1 MEIHNIMKYLILLFL
16 ILPMIS
22 AAQVGINT
30 DLPNA
35 AAALDICGQNTV
47 GYGGLSIPLV
57 TESQRGLIT
66 TTPQSEGT
74 IVFVSYTSGVRCL
87 EVYDGLQD
95 VWQKINC
102 LNLDPIILYS
112 EDFESYSSGTGI
124 NGSGDSGDYPASVS
138 KWTLND
144 IYGSLASSDYVET
157 QSGVLEINDTNGP
170 IELDT
175 QSINISGYS
184 NISFSIDLSGTGE
197 LEYNPSLHS
206 TDDTNTVNDYID
218 VSYSIDGGAFVTI
231 TDFNGNGTTHHTLI
245 PYYVSGG
252 AGSAPFFPDDTVT
265 QTGLSGSTLVIRVR
279 FQNWSGDE
287 FFYVDNIIVTGN

>member
-1 MEIHNIMKYLILLFL
+1 MGIHNVMKYLILLLL
-16 ILPMIS
+16 ILPMMS

-30 DLPNA
+30 DLPNPA
-35 AAALDICGQNTV
+35 SALDIYGQNTV
-47 GYGGLSIPLV
+47 GYGGLSIPIV
-57 TESQRGLIT
+57 TELQRGQIIT
-66 TTPQSEGT
+66 TAQSEGT
-74 IVFVSYTSGVRCL
+74 IVFVSYASGVRCL
-87 EVYDGLQD
+87 EIYDGQQD

-102 LNLDPIILYS
+102 LNLDPITLYS
-112 EDFESYSSGTGI
+112 EDFESYTSGTGI
-124 NGSGDSGDYPASVS
+124 NGSGNSGDYPASVS
-138 KWTLND
+138 QWTLND
-144 IYGSLASSDYVET
+144 VYSSLASSDYVET

-184 NISFSIDLSGTGE
+184 NISFSIDLSGAGE

-206 TDDTNTVNDYID
+206 TDDTNTVNDYMD

-231 TDFNGNGTTHHTLI
+231 TDFNGNGTTDHTLI
-245 PYYVSGG
+245 PYYISGG

-287 FFYVDNIIVTGN
+287 FFYIDNIIVTGN

>member
-1 MEIHNIMKYLILLFL
+1 MKYLILLFL

-35 AAALDICGQNTV
+35 AAALDIYGQNTV

-112 EDFESYSSGTGI
+112 
-124 NGSGDSGDYPASVS
+124 
-138 KWTLND
+138 
-144 IYGSLASSDYVET
+144 
-157 QSGVLEINDTNGP
+157 
-170 IELDT
+170 
-175 QSINISGYS
+175 
-184 NISFSIDLSGTGE
+184 
-197 LEYNPSLHS
+197 
-206 TDDTNTVNDYID
+206 
-218 VSYSIDGGAFVTI
+218 
-231 TDFNGNGTTHHTLI
+231 
-245 PYYVSGG
+245 
-252 AGSAPFFPDDTVT
+252 
-265 QTGLSGSTLVIRVR
+265 
-279 FQNWSGDE
+279 
-287 FFYVDNIIVTGN
+287 

>member
-1 MEIHNIMKYLILLFL
+1 M
-16 ILPMIS
+16 S
-22 AAQVGINT
+22 TAQVGINT

-35 AAALDICGQNTV
+35 ASALDIYGQNTV
-47 GYGGLSIPLV
+47 GYGGLSIPIV
-57 TESQRGLIT
+57 TELQRAQIIT
-66 TTPQSEGT
+66 TAQSEGT

-87 EVYDGLQD
+87 EIYDGQQD

-102 LNLDPIILYS
+102 LNLDPITLYS
-112 EDFESYSSGTGI
+112 EDFESYTSGTGI
-124 NGSGDSGDYPASVS
+124 NGSGNSGDYPASVS
-138 KWTLND
+138 QWTLND
-144 IYGSLASSDYVET
+144 VYSSLASSDYVET

-184 NISFSIDLSGTGE
+184 NISFSIDLSGAGE

-206 TDDTNTVNDYID
+206 TDDTNTVNDYMD

-231 TDFNGNGTTHHTLI
+231 TDFNGNGTTDHTLI
-245 PYYVSGG
+245 PYYISGG

-287 FFYVDNIIVTGN
+287 FFILTI

>member
-1 MEIHNIMKYLILLFL
+1 MKYLILLLL
-16 ILPMIS
+16 ILPIMS
-22 AAQVGINT
+22 TAQVGINT

-35 AAALDICGQNTV
+35 ASALDIYGQNTV
-47 GYGGLSIPLV
+47 GYGGLSIPIV
-57 TESQRGLIT
+57 TELQRAQIIT
-66 TTPQSEGT
+66 TAQSEGT
-74 IVFVSYTSGVRCL
+74 IVFVSYASGVRCL
-87 EVYDGLQD
+87 EIYDGQQD

-102 LNLDPIILYS
+102 LNLDPITLYS
-112 EDFESYSSGTGI
+112 EDFESYTSGTGI
-124 NGSGDSGDYPASVS
+124 NGSGNSGDYPASVS
-138 KWTLND
+138 QWTLND
-144 IYGSLASSDYVET
+144 VYSSLASSDYVET

-184 NISFSIDLSGTGE
+184 NISFSIDLSGAGE

-206 TDDTNTVNDYID
+206 TDDTNTVNDYMD

-231 TDFNGNGTTHHTLI
+231 TDFNGNGTTDHTLI
-245 PYYVSGG
+245 PYYISGG

-287 FFYVDNIIVTGN
+287 FFYIDNIIVTGN

>member
-1 MEIHNIMKYLILLFL
+1 MKITVTFLLL
-16 ILPMIS
+16 LSLTIN
-22 AAQVGINT
+22 AQVGINT

-35 AAALDICGQNTV
+35 AAALDIYGQNTV

-144 IYGSLASSDYVET
+144 IYGSLASSDM
-157 QSGVLEINDTNGP
+157 
-170 IELDT
+170 
-175 QSINISGYS
+175 
-184 NISFSIDLSGTGE
+184 
-197 LEYNPSLHS
+197 
-206 TDDTNTVNDYID
+206 
-218 VSYSIDGGAFVTI
+218 
-231 TDFNGNGTTHHTLI
+231 
-245 PYYVSGG
+245 
-252 AGSAPFFPDDTVT
+252 
-265 QTGLSGSTLVIRVR
+265 
-279 FQNWSGDE
+279 
-287 FFYVDNIIVTGN
+287 

>member
-1 MEIHNIMKYLILLFL
+1 MKYLILLLL
-16 ILPMIS
+16 ILPIMS
-22 AAQVGINT
+22 TAQVGINT

-35 AAALDICGQNTV
+35 ASALDIYGQNTV
-47 GYGGLSIPLV
+47 GYGGLSIPIV
-57 TESQRGLIT
+57 TELQRAQIIT
-66 TTPQSEGT
+66 TAQSEGT

-87 EVYDGLQD
+87 EIYDGQQD

-102 LNLDPIILYS
+102 LNLDPITLYS
-112 EDFESYSSGTGI
+112 EDFESYTSGTGI
-124 NGSGDSGDYPASVS
+124 NGSGNSGDYPASVS
-138 KWTLND
+138 QWTLND
-144 IYGSLASSDYVET
+144 VYSSLASSDYVET

-184 NISFSIDLSGTGE
+184 NISFSIDLSGAGE

-206 TDDTNTVNDYID
+206 TDDTNTVNDYMD

-231 TDFNGNGTTHHTLI
+231 TDFNGNGTTDHTLI
-245 PYYVSGG
+245 PYYISGG

-287 FFYVDNIIVTGN
+287 FFILTI